1 MTAIKR
7 NGRCFGEVKITKQEK
22 DGYSNHIYHEI
33 NYMSK
38 ALNTSIG
45 VGSNKR
51 VVNDKSN
58 ILMSA
63 IHITQ
68 KDLTRKFRK
77 FCKDHQPIDSSDSEI
92 EVIVK
97 PDRKKKTKEPKA
109 KEPETLKSDSED
121 DAETKEPETKEP
133 DSEDDVET
141 KEPETKEPDSED
153 DVETKEPDTKEPETK
168 EPDSEEEVDA
178 KESDSETKESDSE
191 EDVETKESDS
201 EEEPDV
207 KDESEPKEENM
218 SVLESMQ
225 IYKTMLKGDDIPS
238 DILTHVSNQIQL
250 YLDNCP
256 QALIALKYVPMD
268 KSRIKMLLDI
278 MEHMHPEIQN

>member
-1 MTAIKR
+1 
-7 NGRCFGEVKITKQEK
+7 
-22 DGYSNHIYHEI
+22 
-33 NYMSK
+33 MSK
-38 ALNTSIG
+38 ALNASIG

-92 EVIVK
+92 EVIINK

-109 KEPETLKSDSED
+109 KAPELKSDSEEEPD
-121 DAETKEPETKEP
+121 KKEPESPEATTHTKEPDPKETISDTKEPETKEPETKEP
-133 DSEDDVET
+133 ESEDEVVDA
-141 KEPETKEPDSED
+141 KEPETLKSDTKEEPDAKEPESED
-153 DVETKEPDTKEPETK
+153 DSQE
-168 EPDSEEEVDA
+168 
-178 KESDSETKESDSE
+178 KES
-191 EDVETKESDS
+191 
-201 EEEPDV
+201 DV
-207 KDESEPKEENM
+207 KDESEKEENL
-218 SVLESMQ
+218 SVLESIQ

-238 DILTHVSNQIQL
+238 DILLHVSCEIQR

-278 MEHMHPEIQN
+278 MEYMHPEIQN